1 MRGNLRWGGQ
11 QRKWTRASCL
21 SQLHTA
27 VTPGHGTD
35 FLPRPVCPRD
45 WGLSSRAAR
54 SRPPAHPSRASDD
67 RGKGAGEEAR
77 ACGGGGSS
85 RIQALRLRVHSCFL
99 GTDPQPLSWVC
110 PGDLQ
115 RRRTKPCLQGAPRR
129 QKSVCRGLLDPGYRR
144 PTCLCRTPWAS
155 RSELS
160 SPQPWEAGGANF

>member
-1 MRGNLRWGGQ
+1 MTQSSLTVLHKVARPGKGNLCSWPYPQITSANPRTSLTFHHRPAPLPSGGKLQTRWKMRGNLQWGGQ

-77 ACGGGGSS
+77 ACRGGGSS

-99 GTDPQPLSWVC
+99 GTDP
-110 PGDLQ
+110 
-115 RRRTKPCLQGAPRR
+115 
-129 QKSVCRGLLDPGYRR
+129 LL
-144 PTCLCRTPWAS
+144 A
-155 RSELS
+155 SELGL
-160 SPQPWEAGGANF
+160 PW